1 MRKAAVNVQ
10 MVLSLQ
16 SRLQPIR
23 QRIQERL
30 ANGKSQ
36 KKSLKKKKS
45 SVKFERQKNIERFL
59 QKILIVLHA
68 VLSFL
73 RGTSQY
79 RRLSLLHCSV
89 FWCRNQG
96 AEEVQEHELPYAC
109 RRRTTF
115 SVRPMTKIRRR
126 KR

>member
-1 MRKAAVNVQ
+1 

-16 SRLQPIR
+16 SKLQLIR
-23 QRIQERL
+23 RRIPEQL

-36 KKSLKKKKS
+36 RKFEKKKIKCEIRTP
-45 SVKFERQKNIERFL
+45 KKKERIL
-59 QKILIVLHA
+59 QKILIVLRA

-115 SVRPMTKIRRR
+115 SVRPRTKIRRR